1 MKYYQVELTN
11 PDEFLKVQTEDFITD
26 NRWILIKESETYYLI
41 SQDDYSWRE
50 MIEKFRSIFE
60 KKVSLDK
67 FEVLTETDFLKKI
80 ERSNRGDLIKFLL
93 NSRNDTKYS
102 LMNSNILRDFG
113 IMIEP
118 VFFPQISVE
127 ENVKLYLKIHKKEQ
141 HQDNIEK
148 TLKLVG
154 LWEAKNRKPVD
165 FSFGMKQRTALALA
179 LVTEPRFVLL
189 DEPFVGLDPIGVR
202 NLLDILK
209 QWSKVNKTS
218 MIIFSHQLAELEELC
233 TRYLFIESGTIDDK
247 ISAEHNSIIIELNEM
262 ISEEDGHL
270 IENLVKN
277 YYLKYSENCI
287 EIDNSVNN
295 EALNAIL
302 EQLAVAKLIKNVLS
316 KKDSLERLFTEE

>member
-1 MKYYQVELTN
+1 MAII
-11 PDEFLKVQTEDFITD
+11 EDKGLGKRYKG
-26 NRWILIKESETYYLI
+26 N
-41 SQDDYSWRE
+41 
-50 MIEKFRSIFE
+50 
-60 KKVSLDK
+60 
-67 FEVLTETDFLKKI
+67 DF
-80 ERSNRGDLIKFLL
+80 
-93 NSRNDTKYS
+93 YS
-102 LMNSNILRDFG
+102 LKNANFTIEEGDIVGLVGKNGSEKSTLLKLLAKSQNPTEGTVFFNGKDIFKEDNILRDFG

-141 HQDNIEK
+141 YQDSIEK

-316 KKDSLERLFTEE
+316 KKKIV

>member
-1 MKYYQVELTN
+1 MAIIEVKGLGKRYKGN
-11 PDEFLKVQTEDFITD
+11 DF
-26 NRWILIKESETYYLI
+26 
-41 SQDDYSWRE
+41 
-50 MIEKFRSIFE
+50 
-60 KKVSLDK
+60 
-67 FEVLTETDFLKKI
+67 
-80 ERSNRGDLIKFLL
+80 
-93 NSRNDTKYS
+93 YS
-102 LMNSNILRDFG
+102 LKNANFTIEEGDIVGLVGKNGSGKSTLLKLLAKSQNPTEGTVFFNGKDIFKEDNILRDFG

-141 HQDNIEK
+141 YQDSIEK

-316 KKDSLERLFTEE
+316 KKR

>member
-1 MKYYQVELTN
+1 MAIIEVKGLGKRYKGN
-11 PDEFLKVQTEDFITD
+11 DF
-26 NRWILIKESETYYLI
+26 
-41 SQDDYSWRE
+41 
-50 MIEKFRSIFE
+50 
-60 KKVSLDK
+60 
-67 FEVLTETDFLKKI
+67 
-80 ERSNRGDLIKFLL
+80 
-93 NSRNDTKYS
+93 YS
-102 LMNSNILRDFG
+102 LKNANFTIEEGDIVGLVGKNGSEKSTLLKLLAKSQNPTEGTVFFNGKDIFKEDNILRDFG

-141 HQDNIEK
+141 YQDNIEK

-277 YYLKYSENCI
+277 YYLKYSENRI

>member
-1 MKYYQVELTN
+1 MAIIEVKGLGKRYKGN
-11 PDEFLKVQTEDFITD
+11 DF
-26 NRWILIKESETYYLI
+26 
-41 SQDDYSWRE
+41 
-50 MIEKFRSIFE
+50 
-60 KKVSLDK
+60 
-67 FEVLTETDFLKKI
+67 
-80 ERSNRGDLIKFLL
+80 
-93 NSRNDTKYS
+93 YS
-102 LMNSNILRDFG
+102 LKNANFTIEEGDIVGLVGKNGSGKSNLLKLLAKSQNPTEGTVFFNGKDIFKEDNILRDFG

-141 HQDNIEK
+141 YQDNIEK

-154 LWEAKNRKPVD
+154 LWEAKNRKSVD

-202 NLLDILK
+202 NLLNILK

-316 KKDSLERLFTEE
+316 KKR

>member
-1 MKYYQVELTN
+1 MAIIEVKGLGKRYKGN
-11 PDEFLKVQTEDFITD
+11 DF
-26 NRWILIKESETYYLI
+26 
-41 SQDDYSWRE
+41 
-50 MIEKFRSIFE
+50 
-60 KKVSLDK
+60 
-67 FEVLTETDFLKKI
+67 
-80 ERSNRGDLIKFLL
+80 
-93 NSRNDTKYS
+93 YS
-102 LMNSNILRDFG
+102 LKNANFTIEEGDIVGLVGKNGSEKSTLLKLLAKSQNPTEGTVFFNGKDIFKEDNILRDFG
-113 IMIEP
+113 IMIKP

-127 ENVKLYLKIHKKEQ
+127 ENIKLYLKIHKKEQ
-141 HQDNIEK
+141 YQDNIEK
-148 TLKLVG
+148 ALKLVG

-316 KKDSLERLFTEE
+316 KKR

>member
-1 MKYYQVELTN
+1 MAIIEVKGLGKRYKGN
-11 PDEFLKVQTEDFITD
+11 DF
-26 NRWILIKESETYYLI
+26 
-41 SQDDYSWRE
+41 
-50 MIEKFRSIFE
+50 
-60 KKVSLDK
+60 
-67 FEVLTETDFLKKI
+67 
-80 ERSNRGDLIKFLL
+80 
-93 NSRNDTKYS
+93 YS
-102 LMNSNILRDFG
+102 LKNANFTIEEGDIVGLVGKNGSEKSTLLKLLAKSQNPTEGTVFFNGKDIFKEDNILRDFG

-141 HQDNIEK
+141 YQDNIEK

-179 LVTEPRFVLL
+179 LVTEPLFVLL

-218 MIIFSHQLAELEELC
+218 MIIFSHQLAELEELR

-302 EQLAVAKLIKNVLS
+302 EQLAVAKLIKNILS
-316 KKDSLERLFTEE
+316 KKR

>member
-1 MKYYQVELTN
+1 
-11 PDEFLKVQTEDFITD
+11 
-26 NRWILIKESETYYLI
+26 
-41 SQDDYSWRE
+41 
-50 MIEKFRSIFE
+50 
-60 KKVSLDK
+60 
-67 FEVLTETDFLKKI
+67 
-80 ERSNRGDLIKFLL
+80 
-93 NSRNDTKYS
+93 
-102 LMNSNILRDFG
+102 
-113 IMIEP
+113 MIEP

-141 HQDNIEK
+141 YQDNIEK

-247 ISAEHNSIIIELNEM
+247 ISAEHNSIINR
-262 ISEEDGHL
+262 
-270 IENLVKN
+270 
-277 YYLKYSENCI
+277 
-287 EIDNSVNN
+287 
-295 EALNAIL
+295 
-302 EQLAVAKLIKNVLS
+302 AK
-316 KKDSLERLFTEE
+316 

>member
-1 MKYYQVELTN
+1 MAIIEVKGLGKRYKGN
-11 PDEFLKVQTEDFITD
+11 DF
-26 NRWILIKESETYYLI
+26 
-41 SQDDYSWRE
+41 
-50 MIEKFRSIFE
+50 
-60 KKVSLDK
+60 
-67 FEVLTETDFLKKI
+67 
-80 ERSNRGDLIKFLL
+80 
-93 NSRNDTKYS
+93 YS
-102 LMNSNILRDFG
+102 LKNANFTIEEGDIVGLVGKNGSEKSTLLKLLAKSQNPTEGTVFFNGKDIFKEDNILRDFG

-141 HQDNIEK
+141 YQDNIEK

-154 LWEAKNRKPVD
+154 LWEAKNRKSVD

-202 NLLDILK
+202 NLLNILK

-218 MIIFSHQLAELEELC
+218 MIIFSHQLAELEELR

-262 ISEEDGHL
+262 ISEEDGHF

-295 EALNAIL
+295 KALNAIL

-316 KKDSLERLFTEE
+316 KKR

>member
-1 MKYYQVELTN
+1 MAIIEVKGLGKRYKGN
-11 PDEFLKVQTEDFITD
+11 DF
-26 NRWILIKESETYYLI
+26 
-41 SQDDYSWRE
+41 
-50 MIEKFRSIFE
+50 
-60 KKVSLDK
+60 
-67 FEVLTETDFLKKI
+67 
-80 ERSNRGDLIKFLL
+80 
-93 NSRNDTKYS
+93 YS
-102 LMNSNILRDFG
+102 LKNANFTIEEGDIVGLVGKNGSEKSTLLKLLAKSQNPTEGTVFFNGKDIFKEDNIPRDFG

-127 ENVKLYLKIHKKEQ
+127 ENIKLYLKIHKKEQ
-141 HQDNIEK
+141 YQDNIEK

-287 EIDNSVNN
+287 EIDNSINN

>member
-1 MKYYQVELTN
+1 MAIIEVKGLGKRYKGN
-11 PDEFLKVQTEDFITD
+11 DF
-26 NRWILIKESETYYLI
+26 
-41 SQDDYSWRE
+41 
-50 MIEKFRSIFE
+50 
-60 KKVSLDK
+60 
-67 FEVLTETDFLKKI
+67 
-80 ERSNRGDLIKFLL
+80 
-93 NSRNDTKYS
+93 YS
-102 LMNSNILRDFG
+102 LKNANFTIEEGDIVGLVGKNGSEKSTLLKLLAKSQNPTEGTVFFNGKDIFKEDNILRDFG

-141 HQDNIEK
+141 YQDNIEK

-316 KKDSLERLFTEE
+316 KKR

>member
-1 MKYYQVELTN
+1 MAIIEVKGLGKRYKGN
-11 PDEFLKVQTEDFITD
+11 DF
-26 NRWILIKESETYYLI
+26 
-41 SQDDYSWRE
+41 
-50 MIEKFRSIFE
+50 
-60 KKVSLDK
+60 
-67 FEVLTETDFLKKI
+67 
-80 ERSNRGDLIKFLL
+80 
-93 NSRNDTKYS
+93 YS
-102 LMNSNILRDFG
+102 LKNANFTIEEGDIVGLVGKNGSEKSTLLKLLAKSQNPTEGTVFFNGKDIFKEDNILRDFE
-113 IMIEP
+113 IMIDP

-141 HQDNIEK
+141 YQDNIEK

-316 KKDSLERLFTEE
+316 KKR

>member
-1 MKYYQVELTN
+1 MAIIEVKGLGKRYKGN
-11 PDEFLKVQTEDFITD
+11 DF
-26 NRWILIKESETYYLI
+26 
-41 SQDDYSWRE
+41 
-50 MIEKFRSIFE
+50 
-60 KKVSLDK
+60 
-67 FEVLTETDFLKKI
+67 
-80 ERSNRGDLIKFLL
+80 
-93 NSRNDTKYS
+93 YS
-102 LMNSNILRDFG
+102 LKNANFTIEEGDIVGLVGKNGSEKSTLLKLLAKSQNPTEGTVFFNGKDIFKEDNILRDFG

-277 YYLKYSENCI
+277 
-287 EIDNSVNN
+287 
-295 EALNAIL
+295 
-302 EQLAVAKLIKNVLS
+302 
-316 KKDSLERLFTEE
+316 

>member
-1 MKYYQVELTN
+1 MAIIEVKGLGKRYKGN
-11 PDEFLKVQTEDFITD
+11 DF
-26 NRWILIKESETYYLI
+26 
-41 SQDDYSWRE
+41 
-50 MIEKFRSIFE
+50 
-60 KKVSLDK
+60 
-67 FEVLTETDFLKKI
+67 
-80 ERSNRGDLIKFLL
+80 
-93 NSRNDTKYS
+93 YS
-102 LMNSNILRDFG
+102 LKNANFTIEEGDIVGLVGKNGSGKSTLLKLLAKSQNPTEGTVFFNGKDIFKEDNILRDFG

>member
-1 MKYYQVELTN
+1 MAIIEVKGLGKRYKGN
-11 PDEFLKVQTEDFITD
+11 DF
-26 NRWILIKESETYYLI
+26 
-41 SQDDYSWRE
+41 
-50 MIEKFRSIFE
+50 
-60 KKVSLDK
+60 
-67 FEVLTETDFLKKI
+67 
-80 ERSNRGDLIKFLL
+80 
-93 NSRNDTKYS
+93 YS
-102 LMNSNILRDFG
+102 LKNANFTIEEGDIVGLVGKNGSEKSTLLKLLAKSQNPTEGTVFFNGKDIFKEDNILRDFG

-141 HQDNIEK
+141 YQDNIEK

-154 LWEAKNRKPVD
+154 LWEAKNRKSVD

-189 DEPFVGLDPIGVR
+189 YEPFVGLDPIGVR

-295 EALNAIL
+295 KALNAIL

-316 KKDSLERLFTEE
+316 KKR

>member
-1 MKYYQVELTN
+1 MAIIEVKGLGKRYKGN
-11 PDEFLKVQTEDFITD
+11 DF
-26 NRWILIKESETYYLI
+26 
-41 SQDDYSWRE
+41 
-50 MIEKFRSIFE
+50 
-60 KKVSLDK
+60 
-67 FEVLTETDFLKKI
+67 
-80 ERSNRGDLIKFLL
+80 
-93 NSRNDTKYS
+93 YS
-102 LMNSNILRDFG
+102 LKNANFTIEEGDIVGLVGKNGSEKSTLLKLLAKSQNPTEGTVFFNGKDIFKEDNILRDFG

-127 ENVKLYLKIHKKEQ
+127 ENIKLYLKIHKKEQ
-141 HQDNIEK
+141 YQDNIEK

-218 MIIFSHQLAELEELC
+218 MIISSHQLAELEDLC

>member
-1 MKYYQVELTN
+1 MAIIEVKGLGKRYKGN
-11 PDEFLKVQTEDFITD
+11 DF
-26 NRWILIKESETYYLI
+26 
-41 SQDDYSWRE
+41 
-50 MIEKFRSIFE
+50 
-60 KKVSLDK
+60 
-67 FEVLTETDFLKKI
+67 
-80 ERSNRGDLIKFLL
+80 
-93 NSRNDTKYS
+93 YS
-102 LMNSNILRDFG
+102 LKNANFTIEEGDIVGLVGKNGSGKSTLLKLLAKSQNPTEGTVFFNGKDIFKEDNILRDFG

-277 YYLKYSENCI
+277 YYLKYSENRI

>member
-1 MKYYQVELTN
+1 MAIIEVKGLGKRYKGNDFYS
-11 PDEFLKVQTEDFITD
+11 LKNANFTIEEGDIVGLVGKNGSGKST
-26 NRWILIKESETYYLI
+26 LLKLLAK
-41 SQDDYSWRE
+41 SQDPTEGTVFFNGKD
-50 MIEKFRSIFE
+50 IFKE
-60 KKVSLDK
+60 D
-67 FEVLTETDFLKKI
+67 
-80 ERSNRGDLIKFLL
+80 
-93 NSRNDTKYS
+93 
-102 LMNSNILRDFG
+102 NILRDFG

-141 HQDNIEK
+141 YQDNIEK

>member
-1 MKYYQVELTN
+1 MAIIEVKGLGKRYKGN
-11 PDEFLKVQTEDFITD
+11 DF
-26 NRWILIKESETYYLI
+26 
-41 SQDDYSWRE
+41 
-50 MIEKFRSIFE
+50 
-60 KKVSLDK
+60 
-67 FEVLTETDFLKKI
+67 
-80 ERSNRGDLIKFLL
+80 
-93 NSRNDTKYS
+93 YS
-102 LMNSNILRDFG
+102 LKNANFTIEEGDIVGLVGKNGSGKSTLLKLLAKSQNPTEGTVFFNGKDIFKEDNILRDFG

-141 HQDNIEK
+141 YQDNIEK

-302 EQLAVAKLIKNVLS
+302 EQLAVAKLIKNILS
-316 KKDSLERLFTEE
+316 KKR

>member
-1 MKYYQVELTN
+1 MAIIEVKGLGKRYKGN
-11 PDEFLKVQTEDFITD
+11 DF
-26 NRWILIKESETYYLI
+26 
-41 SQDDYSWRE
+41 
-50 MIEKFRSIFE
+50 
-60 KKVSLDK
+60 
-67 FEVLTETDFLKKI
+67 
-80 ERSNRGDLIKFLL
+80 
-93 NSRNDTKYS
+93 YS
-102 LMNSNILRDFG
+102 LKNANFTIEEGDIVGLVGKNGSGKSTLLKLLAKSQNPTEGTVFFNGKDIFKEDNILRDFG

-141 HQDNIEK
+141 YQDNIEK

-277 YYLKYSENCI
+277 YYLKYSENRI

-316 KKDSLERLFTEE
+316 KKR

>member
-1 MKYYQVELTN
+1 MAIIEVKGLGKRYKGN
-11 PDEFLKVQTEDFITD
+11 DF
-26 NRWILIKESETYYLI
+26 
-41 SQDDYSWRE
+41 
-50 MIEKFRSIFE
+50 
-60 KKVSLDK
+60 
-67 FEVLTETDFLKKI
+67 
-80 ERSNRGDLIKFLL
+80 
-93 NSRNDTKYS
+93 YS
-102 LMNSNILRDFG
+102 LKNANFTIEEGDIVGLVGKNGSGKSTLLKLLAKSQNPTEGTVFFNGKDIFKEDNILRDFG
-113 IMIEP
+113 IMIEL

-277 YYLKYSENCI
+277 YYLKYSENRI

>member
-1 MKYYQVELTN
+1 MEIIEVKGLGKRYKGN
-11 PDEFLKVQTEDFITD
+11 DF
-26 NRWILIKESETYYLI
+26 
-41 SQDDYSWRE
+41 
-50 MIEKFRSIFE
+50 
-60 KKVSLDK
+60 
-67 FEVLTETDFLKKI
+67 
-80 ERSNRGDLIKFLL
+80 
-93 NSRNDTKYS
+93 YS
-102 LMNSNILRDFG
+102 LKNANFTIEEGDIVGLVGHNGSEKSTLLKLLAKSQNPTEGTVFFNGKDIFKEDNILRDFG

-141 HQDNIEK
+141 YQDSIEK

-247 ISAEHNSIIIELNEM
+247 SSAEDNGIIIGLNEM
-262 ISEEDGHL
+262 MSEEDGHL

>member
-1 MKYYQVELTN
+1 MAIIEVKGLGKRYKGN
-11 PDEFLKVQTEDFITD
+11 DF
-26 NRWILIKESETYYLI
+26 
-41 SQDDYSWRE
+41 
-50 MIEKFRSIFE
+50 
-60 KKVSLDK
+60 
-67 FEVLTETDFLKKI
+67 
-80 ERSNRGDLIKFLL
+80 
-93 NSRNDTKYS
+93 YS
-102 LMNSNILRDFG
+102 LKNANFTIEEGDIVGLVGKNGSEKSTLLKLLAKSQNPTEGTVFFNGKDIFKEDNILRDFG

-141 HQDNIEK
+141 YQDNIEK

-295 EALNAIL
+295 EALNVIL